1 MSDIS
6 QDHALKILL
15 VADVDRAGRAEAAWT
30 QACPA
35 FGRIRKAHT
44 LAEGLQ
50 MAASR
55 PWDVILLDA
64 GLPDGAGPG
73 ALESM
78 RRAGPRIPVV
88 LLGDGAD
95 PVAGAEAAAQGAC
108 GAFAWDTLDPWELWA
123 ALHAAVQT
131 NRRTL
136 AIRQSE
142 VKFRTI
148 IETLEDAYCELDIDG
163 RYTYVNDAQCAQ
175 LQRSREA
182 IVGSPWLRSFAPES
196 AARCGR
202 SLEEIRIFG
211 SEQYMIPGVVLR
223 ADGSALFVEL
233 SVMAL
238 RDKTGRLTGFSSI
251 SRDVTEK
258 RNAEKVLKV
267 MEHKYRNIIASIE
280 DGYFEVDPRGCFLFF
295 NEALIHILGYPEE
308 TLKAMRYRDIMD
320 NRNAKKV
327 SRATNKIL
335 HTGKPRRLLQY
346 QVIGADGAR
355 RHIEG
360 SISLIK
366 DDKGHAVGFRG
377 LARDIT
383 ARKLAQR
390 ELAKAKAQAEEAT
403 LAKSDFLA
411 NMSHEIRTPLN
422 GIIGMYNLLRA
433 TELTAEQADFVETG
447 KRSAD
452 SLLAVIDDILDF
464 SKIEAG
470 KLDIEIVDFDLRK
483 ALQDMTA
490 LPAMQA
496 HAKGLEFIYRVDP
509 EVPSFLKGDPGRL
522 RQILMNLT
530 TNAIKFTGRGEI
542 LLSVDLAAQATGKV
556 TLRFAVKD
564 TGIGISADE
573 QARLFRSFQQADG
586 SITRK
591 YGGTGLGLA
600 ISKRLAELMGGRMG
614 VESRVGQGATF
625 WFTADFQIQPEAPA
639 RPLEVPASLV
649 AKRIL
654 IVDDNRTN
662 LQILAAYLRS
672 WGCDCDQ
679 AADGEGALSLLHAVA
694 RTGAPY
700 DLVITDLRMPEMDG
714 AELGRRIK
722 ADPVLKDTILIMLTS
737 HGLRGDAGRMKHI
750 GFSAYLTK
758 PVRRSHLFE
767 CLSAVI
773 NGDQCYLPEADRIE
787 TQEKIVA
794 TAPRRG
800 DTRILLVEDNPINQ
814 KVTLYLLNRF
824 GFSADAAING
834 RLALEALQ
842 RSDYDLVL
850 MDIQMPEMDG
860 LEATRIIRDPDSAV
874 RNHAVPVI
882 ALTAHA
888 MKGDREQ
895 FLAAGMDDYV
905 PKPIQPQ
912 MLLRAIERALGA
924 KAVQ

>member
-6 QDHALKILL
+6 QGHALKILL
-15 VADVDRAGRAEAAWT
+15 VAAADRAGRAEAAWT
-30 QACPA
+30 AACPD

-55 PWDVILLDA
+55 PWDVILLDQ

-73 ALESM
+73 ALESL
-78 RRAGPRIPVV
+78 RRAGPRIPIV

-95 PVAGAEAAAQGAC
+95 LVDGRQAAAQGAF
-108 GAFAWDTLDPWELWA
+108 GAFAWDTLNPWELWA
-123 ALHAAVQT
+123 ALHAAVQS

-148 IETLEDAYCELDIDG
+148 IETLEDAYCELDVDG

-175 LQRSREA
+175 LQRPREA

-196 AARCGR
+196 AARFGQ
-202 SLEEIRIFG
+202 SLEELRIFG

-267 MEHKYRNIIASIE
+267 MEQKYRNIIASIE

-308 TLKAMRYRDIMD
+308 RLKAMRYRDIMD

-346 QVIGADGAR
+346 QVINADGER

-366 DDKGHAVGFRG
+366 DDKGRIVGFRG

-433 TELTAEQADFVETG
+433 TQLTGDQADFVETG

-483 ALQDMTA
+483 TLQDMTA

-509 EVPSFLKGDPGRL
+509 VVPSFLKGDPGRL

-530 TNAIKFTGRGEI
+530 ANAIKFTGRGEI
-542 LLSVDLAAQATGKV
+542 VLSVDLVEQATGKV

-564 TGIGISADE
+564 TGIGISAEE
-573 QARLFRSFQQADG
+573 QVRLFHSFQQADV

-614 VESRVGQGATF
+614 VESQVGQGANF
-625 WFTADFQIQPEAPA
+625 WFTADFEIQPEAPA
-639 RPLEVPASLV
+639 RPVEVPASLL

-679 AADGEGALSLLHAVA
+679 TTDGEGALALLHAVA

-700 DLVITDLRMPEMDG
+700 DLVITDLRMPDMDG

-767 CLSAVI
+767 CLNAVI

-787 TQEKIVA
+787 IQENIVA
-794 TAPRRG
+794 TPGRRG

-814 KVTLYLLNRF
+814 KVTLYLLKRF

-834 RLALEALQ
+834 RQALEALQ
-842 RSDYDLVL
+842 KSDYELVL

-860 LEATRIIRDPDSAV
+860 LEATRIIRDPESAV
-874 RNHAVPVI
+874 RNHAIPVI

-912 MLLRAIERALGA
+912 ILLQAIERALGA
-924 KAVQ
+924 ESQ